1 MLKVTKKLIY
11 IKNKDD
17 KNKFKESEKM
27 SNKNKKRIAVLV
39 SGGGSNLQSII
50 DNIEQGNLNCEI
62 SYVIADREC
71 YGLER
76 AEKHGIKNVL
86 LDRKVLKEK
95 LSDEISNVLENDDEK
110 TDYIVLAG
118 YLSILSPEFIKK
130 WSRKIINIHPS
141 LLPKFGG
148 KGMYGMNVHR
158 AVIEAKETES
168 GCTIHFVDTGVDTG
182 EIILQIK
189 VPVLSD
195 DTPEV
200 LQKRVLAKEHVL
212 MIEGIK
218 KLLEK

>member
-1 MLKVTKKLIY
+1 MMKKLIC

-200 LQKRVLAKEHVL
+200 LQKRVLEKEHVL
-212 MIEGIK
+212 LIEGIK